1 MEDEFATMVVG
12 EIGLTYVLGALQ
24 DGPYGI
30 YIFASKPVPSEGCV
44 GGEEVWHSLIL
55 SSAQLDA
62 THDVIPHVFQKYRCM
77 W

>member
-1 MEDEFATMVVG
+1 MEEDEFATMMVV
-12 EIGLTYVLGALQ
+12 EIGLTYVLGTLQ
-24 DGPYGI
+24 NGPYGI
-30 YIFASKPVPSEGCV
+30 YIFASKPVPPEGCV
-44 GGEEVWHSLIL
+44 GGEEVWHQL